1 LTQGNAEW
9 EITRYS
15 GVEHG
20 FTAWGGG
27 GYSLTAD
34 YRSWESMLTAFEEIL
49 PVPAMMINITDAPSP
64 APATMMTVTTDAP
77 SAAPATMMTVT
88 TDAPSAAPTTMMT
101 GTPDSSSAAPAD
113 AAIDRD
119 VEAGTTDPTS
129 SSLDVGFG
137 RRLLPFCSMAFFL
150 MSALLL

>member
-1 LTQGNAEW
+1 MNLISLCLLVQSSFSLSGGADDAHGNQTELEAALTQGNAEW

-49 PVPAMMINITDAPSP
+49 PVPTMMTNSTDAPSP
-64 APATMMTVTTDAP
+64 
-77 SAAPATMMTVT
+77 
-88 TDAPSAAPTTMMT
+88 
-101 GTPDSSSAAPAD
+101 APAD

-119 VEAGTTDPTS
+119 VQAGTTDPTS
-129 SSLDVGFG
+129 SSHDVGFG
-137 RRLLPFCSMAFFL
+137 RCLLPFCSMAFFL